1 MDKVKMAREQHVEK
15 QKQVKKWVKSRDCV
29 RIAEE
34 GGKCVGMV
42 EAEQVSWGYHEGPC
56 LASKEYMRYL
66 ECDVKLQKILGPSS
80 DRVSSFRWLC
90 GGETREGV
98 PRRWEVTRENTL
110 RGEGI

>member
-1 MDKVKMAREQHVEK
+1 
-15 QKQVKKWVKSRDCV
+15 
-29 RIAEE
+29 
-34 GGKCVGMV
+34 
-42 EAEQVSWGYHEGPC
+42 
-56 LASKEYMRYL
+56 MRYL